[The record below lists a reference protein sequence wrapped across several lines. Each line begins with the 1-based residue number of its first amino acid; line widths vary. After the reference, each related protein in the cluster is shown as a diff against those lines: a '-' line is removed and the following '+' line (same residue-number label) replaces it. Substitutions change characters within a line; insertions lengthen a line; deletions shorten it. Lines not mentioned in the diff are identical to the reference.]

1 MSRNAVRRLCP
12 QTHTHMTY
20 TLSPNA
26 QRAIA
31 SLRTLSPDSLDR
43 FSEWCEARQE
53 SATHGLLRADQAYD
67 QRLEFLHQLMDVE
80 AVWQAV
86 LAEYERRSAVAI
98 REAIE
103 CN

>member
-1 MSRNAVRRLCP
+1 
-12 QTHTHMTY
+12 MTY

-31 SLRTLSPDSLDR
+31 SMPTLDHAALDR
-43 FSEWCEARQE
+43 MSEWCEARQE
-53 SATHGLLRADQAYD
+53 SVTHGLLRADQAYD

-80 AVWQAV
+80 AVWRAV
-86 LAEYERRSAVAI
+86 LAEYERRSAEAI
-98 REAIE
+98 AKAIE